1 MEIAKIQELV
11 KKQAAATG
19 SIYPENGNTALHEQ
33 AVKEPVIP
41 LPTTR
46 TDMAQENVQP
56 TSPAPSPVLIPSPQE
71 LRQFIK
77 NNFVENRDFM
87 RIAGIPKPI
96 LTKEGSIKIVGF
108 MHLRPQV
115 KLLDSVY
122 DAATGTAAYT
132 YVVTLITTD
141 GRPIVSG
148 VGASSTAEKKY
159 AKAGL
164 DAINTVCNMA
174 YKRALIGACKA
185 LVAF

>member
-41 LPTTR
+41 LPTTGKNI
-46 TDMAQENVQP
+46 TKENVQT
-56 TSPAPSPVLIPSPQE
+56 TSPAPSPALMPSPQE

-77 NNFVENRDFM
+77 KNFIENRDFM
-87 RIAGIPKPI
+87 RIPAVPKPI
-96 LTKEGSIKIVGF
+96 LTKEGSIKILGF

-132 YVVTLITTD
+132 YEVTLITTD
-141 GRPIVSG
+141 GMPIISG

-174 YKRALIGACKA
+174 YKRALIAAVKQ
-185 LVAF
+185 LF

>member
-1 MEIAKIQELV
+1 MAKINDI
-11 KKQAAATG
+11 KNIIASAAAKNNMPA
-19 SIYPENGNTALHEQ
+19 YENGNTALHEQ

-46 TDMAQENVQP
+46 TDIATENVQP
-56 TSPAPSPVLIPSPQE
+56 TSPAPSPVLMPSPQE
-71 LRQFIK
+71 LRRFIK
-77 NNFVENRDFM
+77 NNFIENRDFM

-96 LTKEGSIKIVGF
+96 LTKEGSIKILRF

-122 DAATGTAAYT
+122 DTATGTAAYT
-132 YVVTLITTD
+132 YEVTLMTMD
-141 GRPIVSG
+141 GMPMVSG

-159 AKAGL
+159 KASL

-174 YKRALIGACKA
+174 YKRALIAAVK
-185 LVAF
+185 LLF

>member
-1 MEIAKIQELV
+1 MAKINDI
-11 KKQAAATG
+11 KNIIASAAAKNNVPAYE
-19 SIYPENGNTALHEQ
+19 SGNNALKV
-33 AVKEPVIP
+33 AEPVIP
-41 LPTTR
+41 LPTTGKNI
-46 TDMAQENVQP
+46 TKENVQP
-56 TSPAPSPVLIPSPQE
+56 ASSTPSPAVMPSPQE

-77 NNFVENRDFM
+77 NNFIENRDFM
-87 RIAGIPKPI
+87 RIPAVPKPI
-96 LTKEGSIKIVGF
+96 LTKEGSIKILGF

-132 YVVTLITTD
+132 YEVTLMTMD
-141 GRPIVSG
+141 GMPIISG

>member
-1 MEIAKIQELV
+1 
-11 KKQAAATG
+11 
-19 SIYPENGNTALHEQ
+19 
-33 AVKEPVIP
+33 
-41 LPTTR
+41 
-46 TDMAQENVQP
+46 
-56 TSPAPSPVLIPSPQE
+56 
-71 LRQFIK
+71 
-77 NNFVENRDFM
+77 M

-96 LTKEGSIKIVGF
+96 LTKEGSIKILRF

-132 YVVTLITTD
+132 YEVVLITMD
-141 GRPIVSG
+141 GMLIISG

-174 YKRALIGACKA
+174 YKRALIAAVKQ
-185 LVAF
+185 LL